1 MSEKSQLSAAI
12 RSGSVTN
19 IKDVIPAVIYGS
31 GIENASLALNRPE
44 FEKVF
49 AQAGESGL
57 IALKLDDGRELPV
70 IIKDLQFDPVR
81 ERVIH
86 VDFFKVNMDEKVSA
100 ETSLNFIGEAPVVKA
115 HGGVVVEHLDQLH
128 IECLPTDLIQKIDI
142 DLSILVNI
150 GDTIHVSDIVVP
162 KGVTIKNDP
171 TEIIV
176 NVVEPKVHVEE
187 PINVPEGT
195 AAEGAAP
202 ADAKDGD
209 KKEAEAGDK
218 KEDKK

>member
-12 RSGSVTN
+12 RTGAASN
-19 IKDVIPAVIYGS
+19 IKDIIPAVIYGS

-70 IIKDLQFDPVR
+70 IIKDLQFDPIR

-100 ETSLNFIGEAPVVKA
+100 ETSLHFIGEAPVVKA

-128 IECLPTDLIQKIDI
+128 IECLPSDLIQKIDI
-142 DLSILVNI
+142 DLSVLLNI
-150 GDTIHVSDIVVP
+150 GDTIHVGDIVVP

-187 PINVPEGT
+187 PINVPEGA
-195 AAEGAAP
+195 AAEGAPA
-202 ADAKDGD
+202 ADAKEGD
-209 KKEAEAGDK
+209 KKEGDSGEK
-218 KEDKK
+218 KEEKK